1 MHPKY
6 LLQTLEEYMADLEM
20 AQKLEKHLAAQ
31 FFTYNDIWDH
41 HFQFA
46 LGLQQFELQGWKTTC
61 NPMFRFQVQ
70 V

>member
-1 MHPKY
+1 
-6 LLQTLEEYMADLEM
+6 MADLEI
-20 AQKLEKHLAAQ
+20 AQKLEKHLATQ

-61 NPMFRFQVQ
+61 NPMF
-70 V
+70 